1 MAEKDIRKYL
11 YDVLIAIEEIEGFAD
26 GFTIS
31 HLEIIK
37 NKWALERGIA
47 IIGEALYKARLL
59 NPALPVSDI
68 NKIIATRHIVV
79 HDYDMIDNAR
89 LLMIVSKHLPILKAE
104 VLGILKS
111 EN

>member
-1 MAEKDIRKYL
+1 MAEKDIKKYL
-11 YDVLIAIEEIEGFAD
+11 FDVLIAIEEIESFAS

-47 IIGEALYKARLL
+47 IIGEALYKARTL
-59 NPALPVSDI
+59 NAELPITDL

-79 HDYDMIDNAR
+79 HDYDLIDNTR
-89 LLMIVSKHLPILKAE
+89 LLIIISKHLPKLKREVNEILKT
-104 VLGILKS
+104 LS
-111 EN
+111 

>member
-11 YDVLIAIEEIEGFAD
+11 YDVLIAIEEIEGFAN

-31 HLEIIK
+31 HLETIK
-37 NKWALERGIA
+37 NKWALERGLA

-59 NPALPVSDI
+59 NPDLSVSDI
-68 NKIIATRHIVV
+68 HKIIATRHIVV

-89 LLMIVSKHLPILKAE
+89 LLIIVSKHLPLLKTEILAILKKE
-104 VLGILKS
+104 S
-111 EN
+111 